1 MYKMRRKEL
10 LLSALALGL
19 APSAAPAAAPVG
31 IGVNGDEGMAQAFY
45 AEELGLFKKRGIDV
59 DIMTLRN
66 GAAITAAVASGQI
79 AIGASNVISLAQ
91 AKERGV
97 PISLIAAG
105 AVYDAANET
114 EKIVALASGPIRLA
128 KDLNGKVVGTP
139 SLSSTAALATFAWL
153 DKNGGDSNT
162 VQFIEVPQATMGVA
176 LAQGRIAAAAMEDP
190 DLNAAGIEL
199 RDLGNAYGAVAKSY
213 IITAWFASNDWLTNN
228 GSAARVIA
236 DGLSQ
241 GGTWA
246 MANRVAAAGV
256 FEKYTK
262 KKLAQ
267 VREEYGPAIAPGLLQ
282 PVFDAATKYKLL
294 PQHLAASDFI
304 WGAR

>member
-1 MYKMRRKEL
+1 MEML
-10 LLSALALGL
+10 CSAAALAL
-19 APSAAPAAAPVG
+19 APAAAWAADSQIG

-45 AEELGLFKKRGIDV
+45 AADLGLFKKSGLEV

-91 AKERGV
+91 AKERHV

-114 EKIVALASGPIRLA
+114 EKIVTLASGPIRVA
-128 KDLNGKVVGTP
+128 KDLNGKVIGAP
-139 SLSSTAALATFAWL
+139 SLSSTAALATYAWL
-153 DKNGGDSNT
+153 DKNGGDSSS
-162 VQFIEVPQATMGVA
+162 VQFLEVPQATMGVA
-176 LAQGRIAAAAMEDP
+176 LAQGRIAAATMEDP
-190 DLNAAGIEL
+190 DLNAAGTEL
-199 RDLGNAYGAVAKSY
+199 RDLGPAYGAVAKTY
-213 IITAWFASNDWLTNN
+213 ILTAWFASNDWLAKNPAA
-228 GSAARVIA
+228 GRAVASA
-236 DGLSQ
+236 LSQ

-256 FEKYTK
+256 FEKFTK

-267 VREEYGPAIAPGLLQ
+267 IREEFSPVITPALLQ
-282 PVFDAATKYKLL
+282 PVFDAATRYKLL
-294 PQHLAASDFI
+294 PERLVATDFI
-304 WGAR
+304 WQRNGGAK